1 MIFKK
6 LKQKRERKNQEKSYA
21 ARFDSVLINNKVTH
35 QNIGGKIGYVM
46 KEISPKEL
54 ENEIRKLN
62 IACCNFMKRR
72 DDLCNNFLNNDILD
86 DVVAF
91 CLNEEEGWKKMQD
104 KRRHILKP
112 IVKQQNIKFY
122 YVKVWSNG
130 PFKSDAQAGMYG
142 YVIASDEIDKYI
154 KAKDVK
160 EESIWI

>member
-1 MIFKK
+1 MIFEK
-6 LKQKRERKNQEKSYA
+6 LKRKIEIKKQEKSYA
-21 ARFDSVLINNKVTH
+21 EHFDRVLINNKVTH
-35 QNIGGKIGYVM
+35 QNIGGKIGYVIR
-46 KEISPKEL
+46 EVSPKEL
-54 ENEIRKLN
+54 ESEIRNLN

-72 DDLCNNFLNNDILD
+72 EDICNNLL
-86 DVVAF
+86 
-91 CLNEEEGWKKMQD
+91 LNEEDGLKKIQD

-112 IVKQQNIKFY
+112 IVKEQNIKFY

-142 YVIASDEIDKYI
+142 YIIASDEIDKYI

>member
-6 LKQKRERKNQEKSYA
+6 LKQKRERKIQEKSYA
-21 ARFDSVLINNKVTH
+21 ARFDRVLINNKVIH

-46 KEISPKEL
+46 REVSPKEL
-54 ENEIRKLN
+54 ESEMRKLN

-72 DDLCNNFLNNDILD
+72 EDLCNNFLNN
-86 DVVAF
+86 
-91 CLNEEEGWKKMQD
+91 LNEEDGWKKMQD

-112 IVKQQNIKFY
+112 IVKEQNIKFY

-130 PFKSDAQAGMYG
+130 PFKAGDNGAFYG
-142 YVIASDEIDKYI
+142 YVIASDECSKYI

-160 EESIWI
+160 EESVWI

>member
-1 MIFKK
+1 MIFEK
-6 LKQKRERKNQEKSYA
+6 LKQKRKIKKQEKNYTLHYD
-21 ARFDSVLINNKVTH
+21 RVLINNKVTH
-35 QNIGGKIGYVM
+35 QNIGGKIGYIIR
-46 KEISPKEL
+46 EINPKEL
-54 ENEIRKLN
+54 ESEIRNLN

-72 DDLCNNFLNNDILD
+72 EDICNNLL
-86 DVVAF
+86 
-91 CLNEEEGWKKMQD
+91 LNEEDGLKKIQD

-112 IVKQQNIKFY
+112 IVKEQNIKFY

>member
-6 LKQKRERKNQEKSYA
+6 LRQKRERKIQEKEYA
-21 ARFDSVLINNKVTH
+21 AHFDRVLISNKVTH

-46 KEISPKEL
+46 REVSHKEL
-54 ENEIRKLN
+54 ESEMRKLN

-72 DDLCNNFLNNDILD
+72 EDICNNFL
-86 DVVAF
+86 
-91 CLNEEEGWKKMQD
+91 WKEMQD

-122 YVKVWSNG
+122 YVKVLSNG
-130 PFKSDAQAGMYG
+130 PFGPFKSCDNCAFYG

-154 KAKDVK
+154 SV
-160 EESIWI
+160 ENEGRWI

>member
-6 LKQKRERKNQEKSYA
+6 LKEKRERKIQENGYTTH
-21 ARFDSVLINNKVTH
+21 FDRVLISNKVTH
-35 QNIGGKIGYVM
+35 QNIGSRIGYIM
-46 KEISPKEL
+46 REINPKEL
-54 ENEIRKLN
+54 ESEIRNLN

-72 DDLCNNFLNNDILD
+72 EDICNNLL
-86 DVVAF
+86 
-91 CLNEEEGWKKMQD
+91 LNEEDGLKKIQD

-112 IVKQQNIKFY
+112 IVKEQNIKFY

>member
-21 ARFDSVLINNKVTH
+21 ARFDRVLINNKVTH
-35 QNIGGKIGYVM
+35 QNIGGKIGYIM
-46 KEISPKEL
+46 REINPKEL
-54 ENEIRKLN
+54 ESEIRNLN

-72 DDLCNNFLNNDILD
+72 EDICNNLL
-86 DVVAF
+86 
-91 CLNEEEGWKKMQD
+91 LNEEDGLKKIQD

-112 IVKQQNIKFY
+112 IVKEQNIKFY

-130 PFKSDAQAGMYG
+130 PFKAGDNGAFYG
-142 YVIASDEIDKYI
+142 YVIASDEYSEYI

>member
-6 LKQKRERKNQEKSYA
+6 LRQKRERKIQEKSYA
-21 ARFDSVLINNKVTH
+21 ERFDRVLISNKVTH

-46 KEISPKEL
+46 REISPKEL
-54 ENEIRKLN
+54 ESEIRNLN
-62 IACCNFMKRR
+62 FACCNFMKRR
-72 DDLCNNFLNNDILD
+72 EDICNNFLNNNILD
-86 DVVAF
+86 DVNYF
-91 CLNEEEGWKKMQD
+91 CINEEDGWKKMQD

-112 IVKQQNIKFY
+112 IVKEQNIKFY

-130 PFKSDAQAGMYG
+130 PFKSDAQADMYG

>member
-6 LKQKRERKNQEKSYA
+6 LKQKRERKIQEKNYT
-21 ARFDSVLINNKVTH
+21 ARFDRVLISNKVTH

-46 KEISPKEL
+46 REVSPKEL
-54 ENEIRKLN
+54 ESEMRKLN

-72 DDLCNNFLNNDILD
+72 EDLCNNFLNND
-86 DVVAF
+86 
-91 CLNEEEGWKKMQD
+91 NEGEGWKKMQD

-112 IVKQQNIKFY
+112 IVKEQNIKFY

-130 PFKSDAQAGMYG
+130 PFKADDNGAFYG
-142 YVIASDEIDKYI
+142 YVIASDECSKYI

-160 EESIWI
+160 EESVWI

>member
-6 LKQKRERKNQEKSYA
+6 LKQKRERKIQEKSYA
-21 ARFDSVLINNKVTH
+21 ARFDRVLINNKVTY

-46 KEISPKEL
+46 SEVSPKEL
-54 ENEIRKLN
+54 ESEMRNLN

-72 DDLCNNFLNNDILD
+72 EDICNNLL
-86 DVVAF
+86 
-91 CLNEEEGWKKMQD
+91 LNEEEGWKKMQD

-112 IVKQQNIKFY
+112 IVKEQNIKFY

-130 PFKSDAQAGMYG
+130 PFKEGDNGAFYD

-154 KAKDVK
+154 SVK
-160 EESIWI
+160 NEGRWI

>member
-6 LKQKRERKNQEKSYA
+6 LRQKRERKIQEKSYA
-21 ARFDSVLINNKVTH
+21 ARFDRVLISNKVTH

-46 KEISPKEL
+46 REISPKEL
-54 ENEIRKLN
+54 ESEIRNLN

-72 DDLCNNFLNNDILD
+72 EDICNNLL
-86 DVVAF
+86 
-91 CLNEEEGWKKMQD
+91 LNEEDSLKKIQD

-112 IVKQQNIKFY
+112 IVKEQNIKFY

-130 PFKSDAQAGMYG
+130 PFKAGDNGAFYG
-142 YVIASDEIDKYI
+142 YVIASDECSKYI
-154 KAKDVK
+154 KTKDVK

>member
-6 LKQKRERKNQEKSYA
+6 LKQKRERKIQEKSYE
-21 ARFDSVLINNKVTH
+21 ARFDRVLINNKVTH

-46 KEISPKEL
+46 KEISSKEL
-54 ENEIRKLN
+54 ENEIRNLN

-72 DDLCNNFLNNDILD
+72 EDLCNNFL
-86 DVVAF
+86 
-91 CLNEEEGWKKMQD
+91 LNEEECWKKMQD

-112 IVKQQNIKFY
+112 IVKEQNIKFY

-130 PFKSDAQAGMYG
+130 PFKAGDNGAFYG

>member
-6 LKQKRERKNQEKSYA
+6 LKQKRKIKKQEKNYTLHYD
-21 ARFDSVLINNKVTH
+21 RVLINNKVTH
-35 QNIGGKIGYVM
+35 QNIGGKIGYIM
-46 KEISPKEL
+46 REINPKEL
-54 ENEIRKLN
+54 ESEIRNLN

-72 DDLCNNFLNNDILD
+72 EDICNNLL
-86 DVVAF
+86 
-91 CLNEEEGWKKMQD
+91 LNEEDGLKKIQD

-112 IVKQQNIKFY
+112 IVKEQNIKFY

>member
-6 LKQKRERKNQEKSYA
+6 LKQKRERKIQEKSYA
-21 ARFDSVLINNKVTH
+21 ARFDRVLINNKVTH

-46 KEISPKEL
+46 KEVSPKEL
-54 ENEIRKLN
+54 ENEMRNLN

-72 DDLCNNFLNNDILD
+72 EDLCNNLL
-86 DVVAF
+86 
-91 CLNEEEGWKKMQD
+91 LNEEEGWKKMQD

-112 IVKQQNIKFY
+112 IVKEQNIKFY

-130 PFKSDAQAGMYG
+130 PFKAGDNGAFYG

-154 KAKDVK
+154 SVK
-160 EESIWI
+160 NEGRWI

>member
-1 MIFKK
+1 MIFEK
-6 LKQKRERKNQEKSYA
+6 LKQKREIKKQEKNYTLHYD
-21 ARFDSVLINNKVTH
+21 RVLINNKVTH
-35 QNIGGKIGYVM
+35 QNIGGKIGYIM
-46 KEISPKEL
+46 REINPKEL
-54 ENEIRKLN
+54 ESEIRNLN

-72 DDLCNNFLNNDILD
+72 EDICNNLL
-86 DVVAF
+86 
-91 CLNEEEGWKKMQD
+91 LNEEDGLKKIQD

-112 IVKQQNIKFY
+112 IVKKQNIKFY

-142 YVIASDEIDKYI
+142 YIVASDEIDKYI

>member
-1 MIFKK
+1 MIFEK
-6 LKQKRERKNQEKSYA
+6 LKQKREIKKQEKNYTLHYD
-21 ARFDSVLINNKVTH
+21 RVLINNKVTH
-35 QNIGGKIGYVM
+35 QSIGGKIGYVM
-46 KEISPKEL
+46 REINPKEL
-54 ENEIRKLN
+54 ESEIRNLN

-72 DDLCNNFLNNDILD
+72 EDICNNLL
-86 DVVAF
+86 
-91 CLNEEEGWKKMQD
+91 LNEEEGLKKIQD

-112 IVKQQNIKFY
+112 IVKEQNIKFY

>member
-6 LKQKRERKNQEKSYA
+6 LRQKRERKIQEKSYA
-21 ARFDSVLINNKVTH
+21 ARFDRVLISNKVVH

-46 KEISPKEL
+46 REISPKEL
-54 ENEIRKLN
+54 ESEMRKLN

-72 DDLCNNFLNNDILD
+72 GDLCNNFLNNM
-86 DVVAF
+86 
-91 CLNEEEGWKKMQD
+91 NEDEGWKKMQD

-112 IVKQQNIKFY
+112 IVKEQNIKFY

-130 PFKSDAQAGMYG
+130 PFKFGNNGAFYG
-142 YVIASDEIDKYI
+142 YVIASDEYSEYI

>member
-6 LKQKRERKNQEKSYA
+6 LKQKRERKIQEKSYA
-21 ARFDSVLINNKVTH
+21 ARFDRVLINNKVIH

-46 KEISPKEL
+46 REVGPKEL
-54 ENEIRKLN
+54 ESEIRKLN

-72 DDLCNNFLNNDILD
+72 EDLCNNFLNN
-86 DVVAF
+86 
-91 CLNEEEGWKKMQD
+91 LNEEEGWKKMQD

-112 IVKQQNIKFY
+112 IVKKQNIKFY

-130 PFKSDAQAGMYG
+130 PFKAGDNGAFYG
-142 YVIASDEIDKYI
+142 YVIASDECSKYI

>member
-1 MIFKK
+1 MIFEK
-6 LKQKRERKNQEKSYA
+6 LKQKRKIKKQEKNYTLHYD
-21 ARFDSVLINNKVTH
+21 RVLINNKVTH
-35 QNIGGKIGYVM
+35 QNIGGKIGYIM
-46 KEISPKEL
+46 REINPKEL
-54 ENEIRKLN
+54 ESEIRNLN

-72 DDLCNNFLNNDILD
+72 EDICNNLL
-86 DVVAF
+86 
-91 CLNEEEGWKKMQD
+91 LNEEDGLKKIQD
-104 KRRHILKP
+104 KRRHILKH
-112 IVKQQNIKFY
+112 IVKEQNIKFY

>member
-6 LKQKRERKNQEKSYA
+6 LKQKRERKIQEKSYE
-21 ARFDSVLINNKVTH
+21 ARFDRVLINNKVTH

-54 ENEIRKLN
+54 ESEIRNLN

-72 DDLCNNFLNNDILD
+72 EDLCNNFL
-86 DVVAF
+86 
-91 CLNEEEGWKKMQD
+91 LNEEECWKKMQD

-112 IVKQQNIKFY
+112 IVKEQNIKFY

-130 PFKSDAQAGMYG
+130 PFKAGDNGAFYG

>member
-1 MIFKK
+1 MIFEK
-6 LKQKRERKNQEKSYA
+6 LKQKREIKKQEKKYTLHYD
-21 ARFDSVLINNKVTH
+21 RVLINNKVTH
-35 QNIGGKIGYVM
+35 QNIGGKIGYIM
-46 KEISPKEL
+46 REINPKEL
-54 ENEIRKLN
+54 ESEIRNLN

-72 DDLCNNFLNNDILD
+72 EDICNNLL
-86 DVVAF
+86 
-91 CLNEEEGWKKMQD
+91 LNEEDGLKKIQD

-112 IVKQQNIKFY
+112 IVKEQNIKFY

>member
-1 MIFKK
+1 MIFEK
-6 LKQKRERKNQEKSYA
+6 LKQKIKIKKQEKNYTLHYD
-21 ARFDSVLINNKVTH
+21 RVLINNKVTH

-46 KEISPKEL
+46 REINPKEL
-54 ENEIRKLN
+54 ESEIRNLN

-72 DDLCNNFLNNDILD
+72 EDICNNLL
-86 DVVAF
+86 
-91 CLNEEEGWKKMQD
+91 LNEEDGLKKIQD

-112 IVKQQNIKFY
+112 IVKEQNIKFY

-142 YVIASDEIDKYI
+142 YIIASDEIDKYI

>member
-6 LKQKRERKNQEKSYA
+6 LKQKRERKIQEKNYA
-21 ARFDSVLINNKVTH
+21 EHFDRVLISNKVTH
-35 QNIGGKIGYVM
+35 QNIGGKMGYVM
-46 KEISPKEL
+46 REISPKEL
-54 ENEIRKLN
+54 ESEIRNLN

-72 DDLCNNFLNNDILD
+72 EDLFNNFL
-86 DVVAF
+86 
-91 CLNEEEGWKKMQD
+91 LNEEDGWKKMQD

-112 IVKQQNIKFY
+112 IVKEQNIKFY

-130 PFKSDAQAGMYG
+130 PFKAGDNGAFYG
-142 YVIASDEIDKYI
+142 YVIASDEYSEYI

>member
-6 LKQKRERKNQEKSYA
+6 LKQKRERKIQEKNYA
-21 ARFDSVLINNKVTH
+21 EHFDRVLISNKVTH

-46 KEISPKEL
+46 KEVSPKEL
-54 ENEIRKLN
+54 ESEIRNLN

-72 DDLCNNFLNNDILD
+72 EDLFNNFL
-86 DVVAF
+86 
-91 CLNEEEGWKKMQD
+91 LNEEDGWKKMQD

-112 IVKQQNIKFY
+112 IVKEQNIKFY

-130 PFKSDAQAGMYG
+130 PFKAGYNDAFYG
-142 YVIASDEIDKYI
+142 YVIASDEYSEYI

-160 EESIWI
+160 EEPIWI

>member
-6 LKQKRERKNQEKSYA
+6 LKQKRERKIQEKSYA
-21 ARFDSVLINNKVTH
+21 ARFDRVLINNKVIH

-46 KEISPKEL
+46 REVGPKEL

-72 DDLCNNFLNNDILD
+72 EDLCNNFLNN
-86 DVVAF
+86 
-91 CLNEEEGWKKMQD
+91 LNEEEGWKKMQD

-112 IVKQQNIKFY
+112 IVKEQNIKFY

-130 PFKSDAQAGMYG
+130 PFESDAQAGMYG
-142 YVIASDEIDKYI
+142 YLIASDEIDKYI

>member
-6 LKQKRERKNQEKSYA
+6 LKQKRERKIQEKSYA
-21 ARFDSVLINNKVTH
+21 ARFDSVLISNKVVH

-46 KEISPKEL
+46 REVSPKEL
-54 ENEIRKLN
+54 ESEMRKLN

-72 DDLCNNFLNNDILD
+72 EDLCNNFLNN
-86 DVVAF
+86 
-91 CLNEEEGWKKMQD
+91 LNEEDGWKKMQD

-112 IVKQQNIKFY
+112 IVKEQNIKFY

-130 PFKSDAQAGMYG
+130 PFKAGDNGAFYG
-142 YVIASDEIDKYI
+142 YVIASDECSKYI

>member
-1 MIFKK
+1 MIFEK
-6 LKQKRERKNQEKSYA
+6 LKQKREIKKQEKNYTLHYD
-21 ARFDSVLINNKVTH
+21 RVLINNKVTH
-35 QNIGGKIGYVM
+35 QNIGGKIGYVIR
-46 KEISPKEL
+46 EVSPKEL
-54 ENEIRKLN
+54 ESEIRNLN

-72 DDLCNNFLNNDILD
+72 EDICNNLL
-86 DVVAF
+86 
-91 CLNEEEGWKKMQD
+91 LNEEDGLKKIQD

-112 IVKQQNIKFY
+112 IVKEQNIKFY

-142 YVIASDEIDKYI
+142 YIIASDEIDKYI

>member
-6 LKQKRERKNQEKSYA
+6 LKQKREIKKQEKNYTLH
-21 ARFDSVLINNKVTH
+21 FDRVLINNKVNH

-46 KEISPKEL
+46 REINPKEL
-54 ENEIRKLN
+54 ESEMRNLN
-62 IACCNFMKRR
+62 ISCCNFMKRR
-72 DDLCNNFLNNDILD
+72 EDLCNNLL
-86 DVVAF
+86 
-91 CLNEEEGWKKMQD
+91 LNEEDGLKKIQD

-112 IVKQQNIKFY
+112 VVKEQNIKFY

-130 PFKSDAQAGMYG
+130 PFKSDARSGMYG

>member
-6 LKQKRERKNQEKSYA
+6 LKQKRERKIQEKNYA
-21 ARFDSVLINNKVTH
+21 EHFDRVLISNKVTH
-35 QNIGGKIGYVM
+35 QNIGGKIGYIM
-46 KEISPKEL
+46 KEVSPKEL
-54 ENEIRKLN
+54 ESEIKNLN

-72 DDLCNNFLNNDILD
+72 EDLFNNFL
-86 DVVAF
+86 
-91 CLNEEEGWKKMQD
+91 LNEEDGWKKMQD

-112 IVKQQNIKFY
+112 IVKEQNIKFY

-130 PFKSDAQAGMYG
+130 PFKAGYNGAFYG
-142 YVIASDEIDKYI
+142 YVIASDECSKYI